1 MSGIF
6 IVAAK
11 RTPFGKFGGALKKK
25 SITDLSEI
33 ALKAALA
40 QAGLEGEHISST
52 VVGNVSPVTS
62 KEGIYSARHTAL
74 RCGVPQ
80 ERPAYMVNR
89 LCGSGFQSVVN
100 AAQEI
105 KLGDSDIVAAGGT
118 ENMSAYP
125 YVIRDAR
132 FGIPFGTVPPLEDSL
147 WGGLEDQHVK
157 MPMAIT
163 AENLAV
169 LHDISREECDKYAIQ
184 SQQRWGAAH
193 LAGRFEQEIAPV
205 PIKTKKGV
213 VDMLADEHPRVD
225 VNPAGM
231 AKLPPVF
238 KKNGVVTAAN
248 ASGICDGAGMII
260 LASEAA
266 CQKHNLS
273 PLARLVNYSIA
284 GVDPTVM
291 GRGPTP
297 AIQQLL
303 EKSCLTL
310 SDIGLVDVNEA
321 FAAQFLAVSKELGLD
336 NEITNVNGGAIALG
350 HPLAASGSRITAN
363 LVYEMRHRGVQYG
376 IGSACIGG
384 GQGIALLLEKC

>member
-11 RTPFGKFGGALKKK
+11 RTPFGKFGGSLKKK

-33 ALKAALA
+33 ALKAALT
-40 QAGLEGEHISST
+40 QAGLDPEHISST
-52 VVGNVSPVTS
+52 VIGNVCPVTS
-62 KEGIYSARHTAL
+62 KEGIYSARHVAL
-74 RCGVPQ
+74 RCGVPK
-80 ERPAYMVNR
+80 ERPAYMINR

-105 KLGDSDIVAAGGT
+105 KLGESDIVAAGGA
-118 ENMSAYP
+118 ENMSQYP

-163 AENLAV
+163 AENLAE
-169 LHDISREECDKYAIQ
+169 LHGISRDECDQYAMQ
-184 SQQRWGAAH
+184 SQQRWGAAQQS
-193 LAGRFEQEIAPV
+193 GRFTEEIAPV
-205 PIKTKKGV
+205 AMKTKKGV
-213 VDMLADEHPRVD
+213 VELSVDEHPRPD
-225 VNPAGM
+225 VTPAGM

-238 KKNGVVTAAN
+238 KKNGTVTAAN

-260 LASEAA
+260 VASEEA
-266 CQKHNLS
+266 CTKHNLT
-273 PLARLVNYSIA
+273 PLARLVNYSVA
-284 GVDPTVM
+284 GVCPTVM

-297 AIQQLL
+297 AINQVL
-303 EKSCLTL
+303 EKSGLSL

-336 NEITNVNGGAIALG
+336 NDKTNVNGGAIALG

-363 LVYEMRHRGVQYG
+363 LMYEMRHRGVRYG

>member
-1 MSGIF
+1 MAGVF

-11 RTPFGKFGGALKKK
+11 RTPFGKFGGSLKNK

-40 QAGLEGEHISST
+40 QAGLSGEHVSST
-52 VVGNVSPVTS
+52 VVGNVCPVTS

-74 RCGVPQ
+74 RCGVPK
-80 ERPAYMVNR
+80 ERPALMVNR
-89 LCGSGFQSVVN
+89 LCGSGFQSVIN

-105 KLGDSDIVAAGGT
+105 KLGESEIVAAGGA
-118 ENMSAYP
+118 ENMTQFP
-125 YVIRDAR
+125 YVLREAR
-132 FGIPFGTVPPLEDSL
+132 FGVPFGKVPPLEDSL
-147 WGGLEDQHVK
+147 WSGLEDQHIK

-163 AENLAV
+163 AENLAE
-169 LHDISREECDKYAIQ
+169 LHGITREQCDAYSIQ
-184 SQQRWGAAH
+184 SQQRWAA
-193 LAGRFEQEIAPV
+193 ANKNGRFADEIVPI
-205 PIKTKKGV
+205 PIKTRKGM
-213 VDMLADEHPRVD
+213 VDLLTDEHPRPD
-225 VNPAGM
+225 VTAAGM

-248 ASGICDGAGMII
+248 ASGICDGAGMI
-260 LASEAA
+260 LVASEAA
-266 CQKHNLS
+266 CKEHNLK
-273 PLARLVNYSIA
+273 PLARLVGYSVA
-284 GVDPTVM
+284 GVCPTVM
-291 GRGPTP
+291 GRGPVP

-303 EKSCLTL
+303 VKAGLTIA
-310 SDIGLVDVNEA
+310 DIGLVDVNEA

-336 NEITNVNGGAIALG
+336 NETTNVNGGAVALG

-363 LVYEMRHRGVQYG
+363 LIYEMQHRGVQYG

>member
-11 RTPFGKFGGALKKK
+11 RTPFGKFGGSLKKK

-33 ALKAALA
+33 ALKAALT
-40 QAGLEGEHISST
+40 QAGLDPEHISST
-52 VVGNVSPVTS
+52 VIGNVCPVTS
-62 KEGIYSARHTAL
+62 KEGIYSARHVAL
-74 RCGVPQ
+74 RCGVPK
-80 ERPAYMVNR
+80 ERPAYMINR

-105 KLGDSDIVAAGGT
+105 KLGESDIVAAGGA
-118 ENMSAYP
+118 ENMSQYP

-163 AENLAV
+163 AENLAE
-169 LHDISREECDKYAIQ
+169 LHGISRDECDQYAMQ
-184 SQQRWGAAH
+184 SQQRWGAAQQS
-193 LAGRFEQEIAPV
+193 GRFTEEIAPV
-205 PIKTKKGV
+205 AMKTKKGV
-213 VDMLADEHPRVD
+213 VELSVDEHPRPD
-225 VNPAGM
+225 VTPAGM

-238 KKNGVVTAAN
+238 KKNGTVTAAN

-260 LASEAA
+260 VASEEA
-266 CQKHNLS
+266 CTKHNLT
-273 PLARLVNYSIA
+273 PLARLVNYSVA
-284 GVDPTVM
+284 GVCPTVM

-297 AIQQLL
+297 AINQVL
-303 EKSCLTL
+303 EKSGLSL

-336 NEITNVNGGAIALG
+336 NDKTNVNGGAIALG

-363 LVYEMRHRGVQYG
+363 LMYE
-376 IGSACIGG
+376 I
-384 GQGIALLLEKC
+384 L